1 MDSLKAFVLI
11 YTIPPNY
18 GLKMILKEQIILGI
32 HQHLGYTNVILFED
46 LYLQCIMLWGPQ
58 K

>member
-46 LYLQCIMLWGPQ
+46 LYLQCIML
-58 K
+58 